1 VEGEAVEACAERL
14 VILQRRR
21 DEGRERHILAAPLR
35 TGRGRPT
42 RCGRRRQRREPV
54 HLALVRGFSVEGCEQ
69 ASTAQVLDDAA
80 DAVLE
85 HVAHLARRQARQLR
99 EGHAVGA
106 QLAIAAVQEEHMQM
120 WMELQV
126 GARRIAT
133 ASRITSVDR
142 TARASS
148 SIRTADGMNRLEAV
162 RPRCSWEKRLSSRR

>member
-1 VEGEAVEACAERL
+1 MHLQSASRPRASIAPARVAAWRVKPSRLAQSGLSYCSAVATRGESGIFL
-14 VILQRRR
+14 RRHSGPAGG
-21 DEGRERHILAAPLR
+21 D
-35 TGRGRPT
+35 RP
-42 RCGRRRQRREPV
+42 
-54 HLALVRGFSVEGCEQ
+54 
-69 ASTAQVLDDAA
+69 DAA